1 MIALTLQ
8 ARYNLINLIAI
19 ICTHA
24 HRPDLTWRD
33 IQYLIA
39 YTSNP
44 DPLLS
49 ETDDEFVNGAGLTV
63 SHQFGFG
70 AIDAEA
76 MVTRA
81 QHWTNVPQQI
91 INTITPSVT
100 SGLASLFAMCN
111 LHNCYRKATYNSPL
125 DITFKYSGQIRY
137 IEHIV
142 VTLTVCAGGYRYYV
156 DTSKAYHTIAQD
168 YYYNDLYPSRYKYRA
183 KRGDI
188 KATLTSPMGS
198 RSTLLFNRPYDIVT
212 TESYYNWPLL
222 SVLHWGENPA
232 GQWTVR
238 ISWGNYYRGY
248 ARLSNIHVTLYGVS
262 SVPSAVSSIP
272 SQCDSACARS
282 KGCAAPGPQYCDACK
297 STLLRDA
304 TTKKCIQHKDCVS
317 PNKIASGYCYAEN
330 PSGHVKPSSTQPNPL
345 YTNAG
350 HHPSATKRAHPS
362 STAGHHPSATK
373 RAHPSSTA
381 GHHPSAATSTP
392 AVSSGRVFVVNNV
405 LVFVA
410 LVIALQL
417 YILYF

>member
-1 MIALTLQ
+1 M
-8 ARYNLINLIAI
+8 
-19 ICTHA
+19 
-24 HRPDLTWRD
+24 
-33 IQYLIA
+33 
-39 YTSNP
+39 
-44 DPLLS
+44 
-49 ETDDEFVNGAGLTV
+49 
-63 SHQFGFG
+63 
-70 AIDAEA
+70 
-76 MVTRA
+76 
-81 QHWTNVPQQI
+81 
-91 INTITPSVT
+91 
-100 SGLASLFAMCN
+100 
-111 LHNCYRKATYNSPL
+111 
-125 DITFKYSGQIRY
+125 
-137 IEHIV
+137 
-142 VTLTVCAGGYRYYV
+142 
-156 DTSKAYHTIAQD
+156 
-168 YYYNDLYPSRYKYRA
+168 
-183 KRGDI
+183 
-188 KATLTSPMGS
+188 
-198 RSTLLFNRPYDIVT
+198 
-212 TESYYNWPLL
+212 
-222 SVLHWGENPA
+222 
-232 GQWTVR
+232 
-238 ISWGNYYRGY
+238 
-248 ARLSNIHVTLYGVS
+248 S

-330 PSGHVKPSSTQPNPL
+330 PSGHVKPSSTQANPS
-345 YTNAG
+345 YTNAGHHPSATKRAHPSSTAGHHPSATKRAYPSSTAG